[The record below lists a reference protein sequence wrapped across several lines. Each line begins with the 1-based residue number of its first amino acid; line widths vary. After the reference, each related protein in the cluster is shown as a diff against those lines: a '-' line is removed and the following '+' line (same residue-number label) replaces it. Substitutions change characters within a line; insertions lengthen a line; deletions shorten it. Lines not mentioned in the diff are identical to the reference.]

1 VAGAD
6 NDEWGADGLVLE
18 IMTRPPAERAKKMIE
33 IVRMFEEGV
42 KARFPEH
49 NHEQLRQY
57 TDAFVLKLWTRI
69 FEISRPSERGPRGAH
84 HERRNAYSAVPYLDP
99 LAREVANRHLTH
111 VALAA
116 TNRSREA

>member
-1 VAGAD
+1 MNKGAAVAGAD
-6 NDEWGADGLVLE
+6 NDEWSADGLVLE

-49 NHEQLRQY
+49 KDEQLRRY

-69 FEISRPSERGPRGAH
+69 FEISASGGAGPTGRA
-84 HERRNAYSAVPYLDP
+84 S
-99 LAREVANRHLTH
+99 
-111 VALAA
+111 
-116 TNRSREA
+116 